1 MYFRKIMNFCLTE
14 KCMTLYSTCLTY
26 SEQNVKFLIKKKH
39 ATKVYGVAGN
49 YTKYLVV
56 TYNGNNFKNNIFVYI
71 FLKRQKIILI

>member
-1 MYFRKIMNFCLTE
+1 
-14 KCMTLYSTCLTY
+14 MTFDSISLTY
-26 SEQNVKFLIKKKH
+26 SEQNVKFLIKNKH

-71 FLKRQKIILI
+71 LLKRQKITLT